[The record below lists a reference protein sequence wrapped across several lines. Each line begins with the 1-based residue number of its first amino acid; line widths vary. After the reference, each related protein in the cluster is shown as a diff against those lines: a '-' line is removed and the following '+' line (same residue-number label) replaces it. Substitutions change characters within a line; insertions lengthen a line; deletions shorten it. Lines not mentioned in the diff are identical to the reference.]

1 MFLRVWRFI
10 TLVLAALYMTMGSAH
25 VLELLPK
32 MQYDGQ
38 MYAAV
43 NSTLYPFFASVGAFY
58 TIGSILTAVVLS
70 FLVRGRPSFRLTL
83 ALERPAWP
91 SPFSCGWRS
100 SHR

>member
-1 MFLRVWRFI
+1 MFLRIWRFI

-25 VLELLPK
+25 VLELPPK

-43 NSTLYPFFASVGAFY
+43 NSTLYQLFATIGAFY

-70 FLVRGRPSFRLTL
+70 FLVRGSRR
-83 ALERPAWP
+83 
-91 SPFSCGWRS
+91 
-100 SHR
+100 